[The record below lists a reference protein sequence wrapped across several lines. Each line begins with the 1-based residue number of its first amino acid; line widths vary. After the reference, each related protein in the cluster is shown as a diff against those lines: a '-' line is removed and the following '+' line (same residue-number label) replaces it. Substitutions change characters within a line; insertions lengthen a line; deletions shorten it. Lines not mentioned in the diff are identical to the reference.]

1 MSMTNLKRAVMV
13 NNIHEVVP
21 KARGKVEV
29 YKVKF
34 KDLQLCQLKGKSRI
48 LEQQHSTD
56 KFLNVNFHSS
66 NIGKR
71 TVSQIP
77 DRLS

>member
-21 KARGKVEV
+21 KARGKGEV

-34 KDLQLCQLKGKSRI
+34 MDLQLRQVNGKSRI
-48 LEQQHSTD
+48 LE
-56 KFLNVNFHSS
+56 
-66 NIGKR
+66 
-71 TVSQIP
+71 
-77 DRLS
+77 

>member
-1 MSMTNLKRAVMV
+1 MV

-21 KARGKVEV
+21 KTWGKGEV

-34 KDLQLCQLKGKSRI
+34 KDLQLRQVNGKSRI
-48 LEQQHSTD
+48 LEQQRSTD

-71 TVSQIP
+71 IEANESPAVPRYPSIVT
-77 DRLS
+77 R